1 VSITECDIPASSA
14 LGADLIRD
22 AYFHDSYCGPLRR
35 PELGIVDIY
44 AAILGHAP
52 LMLKLLL
59 IVRNAIVRPFGLK
72 APAAA
77 DIVSGGFETGHAVG
91 DTIGR
96 WRIFFISDDEIIAG
110 GDDKHQ
116 DFRVSVLRVR
126 SAGTASVVLTTIC
139 SVHNVFGK
147 IYLFF
152 VIPFHRYGVRKL
164 MSNAVAAQR
173 L

>member
-1 VSITECDIPASSA
+1 VSVIECGVPSGSA
-14 LGADLIRD
+14 LSRDLIEN
-22 AYFHDSYCGPLRR
+22 AYFHDSYRAPLAR

-44 AAILGHAP
+44 AAIFGHAP
-52 LMLKLLL
+52 LTLKLLL
-59 IVRNAIVRPFGLK
+59 IARNAIVRPFGLK

-77 DIVSGGFETGHAVG
+77 DVMRGGFTTGQAVG

-126 SAGTASVVLTTIC
+126 HAETASVVLTTIC
-139 SVHNVFGK
+139 TVHNSFGK
-147 IYLFF
+147 TYLFF
-152 VIPFHRYGVRKL
+152 IVPFHRYAVRKL
-164 MSNAVAAQR
+164 MSNAVAAKR

>member
-1 VSITECDIPASSA
+1 VNVIECDIPSSSA
-14 LGADLIRD
+14 LSRNLIEN
-22 AYFHDSYCGPLRR
+22 AYFHDTYRAPLTR

-44 AAILGHAP
+44 AAILGHSP
-52 LMLKLLL
+52 LILKLLL
-59 IVRNAIVRPFGLK
+59 IARNAIVRPFGLK
-72 APAAA
+72 APTAT
-77 DIVSGGFETGHAVG
+77 DIMRGGFKTGHAVG

-110 GDDKHQ
+110 VDDKHQ

-126 SAGTASVVLTTIC
+126 CAETTSVVMTTIC
-139 SVHNVFGK
+139 TVHNSFGK

-152 VIPFHRYGVRKL
+152 VVPFHRYGVRRL